1 MEQELQALK
10 SWIDGIDP
18 SSSSIDWGNVRYSL
32 IVNNSLE
39 LFYTREELEARK
51 LDLVMIDK
59 NPNFTVHTHH
69 D

>member
-1 MEQELQALK
+1 MEQELQALR

-18 SSSSIDWGNVRYSL
+18 SRTSIDWGNVRYSL

-51 LDLVMIDK
+51 LGLVMIDK
-59 NPNFTVHTHH
+59 NPNFTIHTHH